1 MCKPENFPQHDDR
14 VHAGVTGSAPA
25 HSAPPRAAA
34 TPPTAP
40 SAPPSN
46 GPAAR
51 SPETVRTAPDTH
63 RRAPAPDAEHPAPG
77 PTAHHPADGTPGGDS
92 GGGSRNHGDDDHSG
106 GDRADG
112 TSHARESAD
121 EATDEATAPDSRPPR
136 EGARMF
142 PPGEGPSPD
151 PARGHHERRIRTFQ
165 PRRSRVTTGQRNALR
180 RLWPRWGFDIDG
192 LRRLDLGALFD
203 DPDLPV
209 VLEIGFGMGEATA
222 RMAAADP
229 GTGILA
235 VDVHTPG
242 QGNLLRLADEQGLTN
257 VRVGNGDAIILLR
270 EMLAPDSLS
279 GLRIYF
285 PDPWP
290 KARHHKRRLI
300 QPEFL
305 DLAAGPLRPG
315 ALVHCATDWEEYA
328 EQMLD
333 VFTAHQDYENTVP
346 DGGFA
351 PRPEA
356 RPLTRF
362 EGQGLD
368 KGHRVRDLLFR
379 RR

>member
-1 MCKPENFPQHDDR
+1 MSESKDFPQNDQSTR
-14 VHAGVTGSAPA
+14 
-25 HSAPPRAAA
+25 
-34 TPPTAP
+34 
-40 SAPPSN
+40 
-46 GPAAR
+46 
-51 SPETVRTAPDTH
+51 
-63 RRAPAPDAEHPAPG
+63 DA
-77 PTAHHPADGTPGGDS
+77 GGDS
-92 GGGSRNHGDDDHSG
+92 ARDAG
-106 GDRADG
+106 GDG
-112 TSHARESAD
+112 GVP
-121 EATDEATAPDSRPPR
+121 APRTM
-136 EGARMF
+136 ARMF
-142 PPGEGPSPD
+142 PPGAGPSPD
-151 PARGHHERRIRTFQ
+151 PAGSHHERRIRSFQ
-165 PRRSRVTTGQRNALR
+165 PRRSRVTKGQRMALE
-180 RLWPRWGFDIDG
+180 RLWPRWGFDVDG
-192 LRRLDLGALFD
+192 LRKLDLGELFG
-203 DPDLPV
+203 DPELPV

-229 GTGILA
+229 ATGVLA

-242 QGNLLRLADEQGLTN
+242 QGNLLRLADEQGLAN

-290 KARHHKRRLI
+290 KARHHKRRLL

-315 ALVHCATDWEEYA
+315 ALVHCATDWEDYA
-328 EQMLD
+328 EQMLE
-333 VFTAHQDYENTVP
+333 VLSAHPEYENTQQ

-351 PRPEA
+351 PRPQN

-368 KGHRVRDLLFR
+368 KGHKVRDLLFR